1 MNSKNPYT
9 YPALLTTA
17 LTIGT
22 FLTLYYFL
30 HVAALNSYC
39 IAINTSAFL
48 SMGLDKN
55 LSRSPTI
62 RSPEALLFLVAL
74 VGGSPGILLGCHLF
88 KHKTKK
94 ASFQFVL
101 LLIFA
106 VQLYL
111 LQSFGVQ
118 FRH

>member
-1 MNSKNPYT
+1 MNPKNPYT

-17 LTIGT
+17 LTLGI
-22 FLTLYYFL
+22 FLTLYYPL
-30 HVAALNSYC
+30 NVAALNSYC

-62 RSPEALLFLVAL
+62 RSPEPLLFLLAL

-101 LLIFA
+101 LLIF
-106 VQLYL
+106 VIQLYL
-111 LQSFGVQ
+111 LQSLGIT
-118 FRH
+118 FR